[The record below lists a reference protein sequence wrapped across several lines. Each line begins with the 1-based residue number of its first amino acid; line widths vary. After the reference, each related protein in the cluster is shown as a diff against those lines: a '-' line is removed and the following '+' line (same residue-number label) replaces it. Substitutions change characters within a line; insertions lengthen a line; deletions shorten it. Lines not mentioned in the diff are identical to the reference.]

1 MKIDELLHKYF
12 EGETSCEEERR
23 LRRFFT
29 EEEVPEHL
37 QMYRPLF
44 AYLEQEAT
52 ATKATSATQP
62 QATAH
67 RPRFRPHRAFY
78 LMGSIAAGLLLLIG
92 TARILFPL
100 ADAPENFVIINGVRH
115 TDENLAKAK
124 AQEAMQIAGFT
135 DEYLDELL
143 FGN

>member
-52 ATKATSATQP
+52 ATKGTS
-62 QATAH
+62 TAH

-78 LMGSIAAGLLLLIG
+78 LIGSIAAGLLLFIG